1 MPAWKLYNKPQ
12 LKYFFNVATRLQLWV
27 YNLQIFFW
35 HGSWNSSLDDE
46 WPLKQRYVK
55 KFTIEEVAVI
65 DVNSTTQR
73 LVYDNVSMHNDWQT
87 KQKKYIF
94 INVKYTC
101 IAHHLLDKKT
111 TYIFDLNIFK
121 LQCYWKQVYISLIYF
136 FPWKRCWQNKLKGQ
150 KKSTL
155 ASVKISKVFVS
166 LLHNNRLEIKNKT
179 LLSHHLSGSISLY
192 ILEHNNEPPFPLLV
206 NNSTESSQNRS
217 PIQL

>member
-1 MPAWKLYNKPQ
+1 MAHEIVVWMMNDPWNKGTLKNSLLKKLRSLMSTVPHKGWCKTMLVCTMTGKQNK
-12 LKYFFNVATRLQLWV
+12 K
-27 YNLQIFFW
+27 I
-35 HGSWNSSLDDE
+35 
-46 WPLKQRYVK
+46 
-55 KFTIEEVAVI
+55 
-65 DVNSTTQR
+65 
-73 LVYDNVSMHNDWQT
+73 
-87 KQKKYIF
+87 YIF

-179 LLSHHLSGSISLY
+179 LLSHHLSGTISLY